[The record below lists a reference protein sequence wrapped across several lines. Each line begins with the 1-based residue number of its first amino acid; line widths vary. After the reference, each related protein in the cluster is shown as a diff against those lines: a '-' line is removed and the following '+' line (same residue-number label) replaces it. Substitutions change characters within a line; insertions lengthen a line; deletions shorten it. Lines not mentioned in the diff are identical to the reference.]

1 MELLLLTVLFN
12 LKKKD
17 NEYKSYG
24 GPFAFSEKKA
34 GVSIYLLIMLPSC
47 G

>member
-24 GPFAFSEKKA
+24 GPFAFSENPCKQIFSTTFKQFN
-34 GVSIYLLIMLPSC
+34 I
-47 G
+47 